1 MKAEGWGEGKGD
13 IRGKEEAAGEIDGV
27 GDFDRDGAGLRVK
40 WGGMQTAG
48 KAPEHLHEE
57 GESLEVTRMQG
68 AATAK
73 YQGRETEPGTRMEV
87 PRPGETKLGQ
97 KDQEKGRQPLGG
109 RTLRGEPGDAT
120 GGPHVGGRGDARP
133 GPLPPGSAAAAPTR
147 STGSSEAAEARAL
160 VTQPVAQP
168 PPPPLPPAE
177 ATHASP
183 LARPQQPQSRL
194 ETRSR
199 ETIGLYREIP
209 AAARRMSREACRPRV
224 GGAKR
229 EAHAL

>member
-1 MKAEGWGEGKGD
+1 MKAQGWGEGKGD
-13 IRGKEEAAGEIDGV
+13 TRRKEEAAGEKDGV
-27 GDFDRDGAGLRVK
+27 GDFDRDGASLRVK
-40 WGGMQTAG
+40 WKGANCRKGSRASARGGR
-48 KAPEHLHEE
+48 
-57 GESLEVTRMQG
+57 VTRGDQNARCG
-68 AATAK
+68 DSKIPKKRDRARDEDGSATAWGAK
-73 YQGRETEPGTRMEV
+73 TGAE
-87 PRPGETKLGQ
+87 RPGKGQ
-97 KDQEKGRQPLGG
+97 AALRRADAKG
-109 RTLRGEPGDAT
+109 TPGDAT

-209 AAARRMSREACRPRV
+209 AAARRMSREA
-224 GGAKR
+224 
-229 EAHAL
+229 